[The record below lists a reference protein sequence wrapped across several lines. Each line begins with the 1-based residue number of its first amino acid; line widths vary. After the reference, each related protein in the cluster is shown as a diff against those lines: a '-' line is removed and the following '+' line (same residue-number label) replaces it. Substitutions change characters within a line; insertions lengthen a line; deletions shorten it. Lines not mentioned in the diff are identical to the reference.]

1 VTDQPRWP
9 EGTPIAPDGKGPGG
23 GRFRDSVPEGWALQ
37 TALVLG
43 QKQPWKRISRG
54 ELSLA
59 VRRGTD
65 AAAADKLHGGEMAQT
80 QIFTYPDGQAV
91 VKKTYGRMDHDSVD
105 SEYLVGLVSEAIG
118 APTPA
123 VVRDPGGD
131 PAVVWMQY
139 VPGSLAASQLP
150 RRLTPDPYA
159 SDDAA
164 LLGLLDVLAL
174 NWDRNAG
181 NWKYAPGNRIVGI
194 DHGEAFK
201 LSVPDFPDGSPGIP
215 RQMRDSGFTK
225 LYADRGVM
233 GWSWKDNDL
242 HPDDLE
248 AIRPRLQ
255 ALRAQ
260 FVQAHLGHY
269 HQEMMRRLGELQ
281 RRARGTRRRIQ

>member
-1 VTDQPRWP
+1 
-9 EGTPIAPDGKGPGG
+9 
-23 GRFRDSVPEGWALQ
+23 LQ

-80 QIFTYPDGQAV
+80 QIFTHPDGQAV
-91 VKKTYGRMDHDSVD
+91 VKKTYGRFDHDSID
-105 SEYLVGLVSEAIG
+105 SEYLAGLVSEAIG

-123 VVRDPGGD
+123 VIRDPDGD

-164 LLGLLDVLAL
+164 LLGLLDILTL

-194 DHGEAFK
+194 DHGEALK
-201 LSVPDFPDGSPGIP
+201 ISAPDNPDGSPGIP

-248 AIRPRLQ
+248 TLRPRLQ

-260 FVQAHLGHY
+260 FFQGHRGSY
-269 HQEMMRRLGELQ
+269 HDAMMSRLDEVQ